1 MELID
6 GASDELLRSKFAWK
20 NPTAKKAR
28 QVVWM
33 TEFGEDFWG
42 DHGEGFIMF
51 YAHLW
56 DPEREFVDDP
66 RICEWIGL
74 LYREQQ
80 LPPTTSR
87 YEENLLDFATR
98 MSRLRLFTSKRV
110 SAVLLLKKWARDY
123 PDTKFRVFHSYE
135 GGFGGG
141 VLLVSGY
148 RLWNFATSNSGS
160 LNVGEGEQ

>member
-110 SAVLLLKKWARDY
+110 STVHLFQKWAKED

-141 VLLVSGY
+141 VLLVSGN

-160 LNVGEGEQ
+160 LNV